1 MQVEEPPAETYA
13 REFFFCG
20 TQPTS
25 THEEWL
31 LRLCSQLMHR
41 EASVIS
47 MMEANAKNTQRR
59 RSTRNKWRTSSNG
72 LHESNSAS
80 TGTEPETSETS

>member
-1 MQVEEPPAETYA
+1 MEPESPVEVYA
-13 REFFFCG
+13 REFFFGG
-20 TQPTS
+20 TQATS

-47 MMEANAKNTQRR
+47 MMEANVKSAPRR
-59 RSTRNKWRTSSNG
+59 RSSRNKWMNSSND
-72 LHESNSAS
+72 LHGSNNAS
-80 TGTEPETSETS
+80 TETDSKT

>member
-1 MQVEEPPAETYA
+1 MQVEETAAEMYA
-13 REFFFCG
+13 REFFFSG
-20 TQPTS
+20 TQATS

-41 EASVIS
+41 EASAIS
-47 MMEANAKNTQRR
+47 MMEANVKQMQPR
-59 RSTRNKWRTSSNG
+59 RSTRRKWTTSSNG
-72 LHESNSAS
+72 SHGSNSAS